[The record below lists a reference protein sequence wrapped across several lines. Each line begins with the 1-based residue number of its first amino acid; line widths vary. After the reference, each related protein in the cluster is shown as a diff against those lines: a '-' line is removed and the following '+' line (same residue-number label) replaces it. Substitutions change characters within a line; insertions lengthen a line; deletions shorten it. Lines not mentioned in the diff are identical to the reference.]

1 MTTSTPQPR
10 NLWLAFGLVA
20 VLGLSAGNQLNAQA
34 DGMPNLAGTWTWTWK
49 DGTGNTHR
57 HVLEVEGTGTKLAA
71 REIFDDQEPVRVGK
85 LVLDGKSVKFT
96 VMRGQN
102 KSDYNGK
109 VADADHIN
117 GTVVVT
123 TNGEATEFPWKAERR
138 KDIPK

>member
-1 MTTSTPQPR
+1 MITSNSRRQT
-10 NLWLAFGLVA
+10 LWPALGLVA
-20 VLGLSAGNQLNAQA
+20 AACLSAGGRLDAQTEA
-34 DGMPNLAGTWTWTWK
+34 TPALAGTWTWTWK

-71 REIFDDQEPVRVGK
+71 REIFDSQEPVRVGK
-85 LVLDGKSVKFT
+85 IAVDGKAVKFT
-96 VMRGQN
+96 VLRGPN

-123 TNGEATEFPWKAERR
+123 TNGQATEFPWKAERR